1 MDLTYWIITIY
12 TILIFKLD
20 RKEIWTVD
28 LSFFLLN
35 TFLVLTLQESLDILD
50 KILLFLG
57 INCTVLLSS
66 SGRAYSILSSNIQ
79 VIWLK
84 NIFFPNTRKDQIWF
98 LLFLSDMSIKRIEK
112 SIKSLLRVSNIWF
125 SYLCIRDFEG
135 N

>member
-66 SGRAYSILSSNIQ
+66 SGRAYSILSSNIE

-98 LLFLSDMSIKRIEK
+98 LLFLSDMSIKIIEK